1 MVSNFWNLQLK
12 QQACKIF
19 KGIICTVSLLSMADD
34 VKGEEVNRYNDN
46 IGGEE
51 IGRYNNNINGEEEE
65 NCRYDNTKEEY
76 DCFYYAARDGLL
88 GLISNFRIEY
98 MYWGFDKWKNDGKR
112 FMTDEFATSY
122 INTGMPPE
130 LKDGRPELDEWF
142 KHTLES
148 AIFVLHWSDGA
159 RDQWARSFFNT
170 MKEFYLAKGSIP
182 DSLLT
187 YLNESIRCSSYS
199 YDHFYV

>member
-1 MVSNFWNLQLK
+1 MVSIFLNLQLK

-19 KGIICTVSLLSMADD
+19 KGIICTVSLLNISNN

-76 DCFYYAARDGLL
+76 DCFYYAARDGYL
-88 GLISNFRIEY
+88 GRLSNFRIEY
-98 MYWGFDKWKNDGKR
+98 MYYGFDKWKNDGKR
-112 FMTDEFATSY
+112 FMTDEFITSY
-122 INTGMPPE
+122 INTGVPPE

-142 KHTLES
+142 KHTLRS
-148 AIFVLHWSDGA
+148 SVFAGDWDDVTRNSGA
-159 RDQWARSFFNT
+159 GSFLNT

-187 YLNESIRCSSYS
+187 YLNAAIRSSS
-199 YDHFYV
+199 LRDFYV